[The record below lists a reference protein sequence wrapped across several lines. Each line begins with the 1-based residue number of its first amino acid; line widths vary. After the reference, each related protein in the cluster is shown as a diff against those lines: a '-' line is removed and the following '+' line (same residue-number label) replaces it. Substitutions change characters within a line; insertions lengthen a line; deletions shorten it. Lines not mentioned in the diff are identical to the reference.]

1 MRLKKALVVWWSYG
15 EEHEGD
21 DLRLN
26 SPEVITSHLNAKIA
40 SFRATP
46 GDEWRWWQV
55 DDDLLVERPKPDSR
69 WCGPDTR
76 IYYLVK
82 RGLGIIENIHYPPP
96 DDCWKWYIHLADI
109 FYDSARECWIMKDLF
124 CDILVNGDHHTCR
137 VLDLD
142 DLADA
147 LDLGLLTPA
156 QASDVLRRTDLA
168 LTAIAKDAFPLPE
181 IERGRAVC
189 KELGWP

>member
-1 MRLKKALVVWWSYG
+1 MSLKKTLVAWWSYG
-15 EEHEGD
+15 KEHDGD

-26 SPEVITSHLNAKIA
+26 SPEVIASHLDVKIA
-40 SFRATP
+40 AFRATP
-46 GDEWRWWQV
+46 DDEWRWRQM

-96 DDCWKWYIHLADI
+96 DDRWKWYIHLADI

-124 CDILVNGDHHTCR
+124 SDILVDGDNYTCR

-142 DLADA
+142 DLANA
-147 LDLGLLTPA
+147 LDLGLLTPT
-156 QASDVLRRTDLA
+156 QASEILRRTDLT
-168 LTAIAKDAFPLPE
+168 LTAIARNEFPFPE
-181 IERGRAVC
+181 IERGRAAC
-189 KELGWP
+189 RELGV

>member
-1 MRLKKALVVWWSYG
+1 LEKTLVAWWSYG
-15 EEHEGD
+15 KEHVGD

-26 SPEVITSHLNAKIA
+26 SPEVIASHLDAKIA
-40 SFRATP
+40 AFCATP
-46 GDEWRWWQV
+46 GDKWRWWQV

-96 DDCWKWYIHLADI
+96 DDRWKWYIHLADI
-109 FYDSARECWIMKDLF
+109 FYDSSRECWIMKDLF
-124 CDILVNGDHHTCR
+124 TDILVGDDNRTCR
-137 VLDLD
+137 VVDLD
-142 DLADA
+142 DLAEA

-156 QASDVLRRTDLA
+156 QASDVLRRTDLTLA
-168 LTAIAKDAFPLPE
+168 AIAKAAFPFPE
-181 IERGRAVC
+181 IGRGRAAGR
-189 KELGWP
+189 ELGW

>member
-1 MRLKKALVVWWSYG
+1 MSPKKTLVVWWGYG
-15 EEHEGD
+15 KEHDGD

-26 SPEVITSHLNAKIA
+26 SYEVIASHLDAKIA
-40 SFRATP
+40 SFRATSSE
-46 GDEWRWWQV
+46 EWQWWQV
-55 DDDLLVERPKPDSR
+55 DADLLIEHPKPSSR

-96 DDCWKWYIHLADI
+96 DNRWKWYIHLADI
-109 FYDSARECWIMKDLF
+109 FYDPARECWIMKDLF
-124 CDILVNGDHHTCR
+124 SDILVGGDNRICR
-137 VLDLD
+137 VVDLD

-147 LDLGLLTPA
+147 LDLGLLTLA
-156 QASDVLRRTDLA
+156 QTSDVLRRTDLT
-168 LTAIAKDAFPLPE
+168 LTAIAKSTFPFPE

-189 KELGWP
+189 KKFGW

>member
-1 MRLKKALVVWWSYG
+1 MAWWSYG
-15 EEHEGD
+15 KEHHGD

-26 SPEVITSHLNAKIA
+26 SPETIASHLDAKIA

-46 GDEWRWWQV
+46 NDEWRWWQV

-76 IYYLVK
+76 IYYLVR

-96 DDCWKWYIHLADI
+96 DDRWTWYIHLADI
-109 FYDSARECWIMKDLF
+109 FYDPARECWIMKDLF
-124 CDILVNGDHHTCR
+124 SDILVDGDERTCR

-156 QASDVLRRTDLA
+156 QTSEILRRTDLT
-168 LTAIAKDAFPLPE
+168 LTAVAKGAFPFPE
-181 IERGRAVC
+181 IERGWAAC
-189 KELGWP
+189 KELGW